1 PPLEGGDGL
10 FGLLFVGDRADEV
23 STFGQ
28 EDEKLFGTFARH
40 AALLLENEQLE
51 QSLAKLTD
59 LEAKLRHQALH
70 DALTGLPNRRFFHAR
85 VEEALERSAAEGTEP
100 VVLFL
105 DLDGFK
111 AINDDLGHSAGDEL
125 LVAFAER

>member
-1 PPLEGGDGL
+1 L
-10 FGLLFVGDRADEV
+10 FR
-23 STFGQ
+23 TFTG
-28 EDEKLFGTFARH
+28 H
-40 AALLLENEQLE
+40 AALLLANEQLE

-70 DALTGLPNRRFFHAR
+70 DALTGLPNRRLFHAR
-85 VEEALERSAAEGTEP
+85 VAEAFQRVETEGTEP

-111 AINDDLGHSAGDEL
+111 TINDDLGHAAGDEL
-125 LVAFAER
+125 LDRKSVV